1 MIHVSGLWFEVRL
14 HEEVWHLPTKCCCL
28 SGYWKRF
35 AGDWTRIR
43 IGGLSAPANGPH
55 RHAGRP
61 AFRNPFHGIYS
72 DPLIPVNQS
81 SFT

>member
-1 MIHVSGLWFEVRL
+1 MIHMSGLLLAVRL
-14 HEEVWHLPTKCCCL
+14 HGSLAFANKMLLFVWMLETI
-28 SGYWKRF
+28 